1 MSLEN
6 LLFSCGAFITT
17 ASLFFL
23 VRTFFPSEKDSKQ
36 AKLWKKLDL
45 VGVPSSGVFPWGRG
59 LVGSLTSMV
68 QNVHEGYDKI
78 CKTKNL
84 PFAVPTMW
92 TGNAIVVLPPSLLHL
107 VNAPENELTGF
118 WALIEN
124 IQLPYF
130 IPYRD
135 VIENVIHFEVSRKD
149 LTKRNVERQAAPTA
163 DEVDVCFREL
173 WGTDTKQWKTINGW
187 EMCGSVIAR
196 VALRTLVGHPMC
208 RNQTLLDQTRKFA
221 DALFGAAA
229 VINCTPPFIR
239 PVLAPLLALPA
250 KMYGA
255 RCRKIL
261 EPLVRE
267 RIQLWEEHNKT
278 GKGELP
284 SDFLQWLIPRCAGHG
299 PEHMDPTKIAMR
311 ILALNTMFI
320 FAMSYV
326 FSHTVIDLC
335 SSPDRDEFL
344 RIIGQE
350 CRRVVAEYHPEGLAS
365 KEAVD
370 QLYHTDSAIRESMR
384 LSDVGIV
391 SLPRD
396 VVGNKPLDLGN
407 GIVVPPGTRLVYPT
421 QPMHLDPDHHQDPL
435 RFDAFRFSRPFE
447 QQSQGQ
453 EEKDDKTREL
463 MVTLTPGF
471 LAFGYGKRACPGR
484 WFVAQ
489 TLKQA
494 LGYLVMNYDI
504 ELVGEPPKRN
514 ALLNMMIPPTSAKLR
529 VRRKPE

>member
-1 MSLEN
+1 MSIDS
-6 LLFSCGAFITT
+6 LLFSCGALVA

-23 VRTFFPSEKDSKQ
+23 IRILLPSEKDAKQ
-36 AKLWKKLDL
+36 AKLWKKLDM
-45 VGVPSSGVFPWGRG
+45 VGVPSSGVFPWERG

-92 TGNAIVVLPPSLLHL
+92 TGNAVVVLPPSLLHL
-107 VNAPENELTGF
+107 VNAPESELTGF

-130 IPYRD
+130 IPHRD

-187 EMCGSVIAR
+187 EMCGSIIAR
-196 VALRTLVGHPMC
+196 VALRTLIGHPMC

-229 VINCTPPFIR
+229 VINCTPPFMR
-239 PVLAPLLALPA
+239 PVVAPLLALPA

-267 RIQLWEEHNKT
+267 RIQLWEEHNKS

-326 FSHTVIDLC
+326 FAHTVIDLC
-335 SSPDRDEFL
+335 ASPDKDELL
-344 RIIGQE
+344 RGIDEE
-350 CRRVVAEYHPEGLAS
+350 CRRVVTEYHPEGLAS

-370 QLYHTDSAIRESMR
+370 QLYRTDSAIRESMR

-391 SLPRD
+391 TLPRD
-396 VVGNKPLDLGN
+396 VVGNKPLDIGN
-407 GIVVPPGTRLVYPT
+407 GIIIPPGTRLVYPT
-421 QPMHLDPDHHQDPL
+421 QPMHVDPDYHEDPL

-447 QQSQGQ
+447 QNQAQ
-453 EEKDDKTREL
+453 EDKHEKTREL

-494 LGYLVMNYDI
+494 LGYLVMKYDI
-504 ELVGEPPKRN
+504 ELVGEPPKRK
-514 ALLNMMIPPTSAKLR
+514 ALLNMMIPPTTAKLR
-529 VRRKPE
+529 VRRKSE